1 MVLGGSKLER
11 VEESVYPNG
20 WIVCRGEMGAESAC
34 LFRRLLTFN
43 MAIDIELRIIR
54 CLVQGKI
61 WKYNTLHLHRPF
73 RELSLLR
80 SQGER

>member
-20 WIVCRGEMGAESAC
+20 WIVCRREMGAESAC
-34 LFRRLLTFN
+34 LFRLLTFN

-54 CLVQGKI
+54 FLVQGKI
-61 WKYNTLHLHRPF
+61 WKYNTLHLYRPF

-80 SQGER
+80 AQGER